1 MQECLLP
8 HYNERRTPVDM
19 LVLHATCHADAD
31 EVFESLDKLEL
42 SCHYFVDLNGR
53 ITRMVDEQKRAW
65 HAGAGYW
72 QGIDTDLN
80 SHSIG
85 IEIGNLS
92 LGQQDFA
99 EAQIE
104 KLIPFCRKLIN
115 KYNLHPRRIVAHSDI
130 APTRKPDPGI
140 RFPWKRLAREGIGLW
155 YQLRNAE
162 KIGVDD
168 PAELLKIIGYDTRD
182 EEKTIASAYAFRRRF
197 LPQEVAVDPD
207 IKHLVDNVYPIGR
220 RELLQGEKFIRTLKA
235 VAYSYAGKS

>member
-1 MQECLLP
+1 MQECFLP

-104 KLIPFCRKLIN
+104 KLIPFCRKLIK
-115 KYNLHPRRIVAHSDI
+115 KYNLDPRRIVAHSDI

-168 PAELLKIIGYDTRD
+168 PAELLKIIGYDGTFLS
-182 EEKTIASAYAFRRRF
+182 EIVTPSITTVWQNTEKIASSAADII
-197 LPQEVAVDPD
+197 VKMIDDPSFSSY
-207 IKHLVDNVYPIGR
+207 HL
-220 RELLQGEKFIRTLKA
+220 TLG
-235 VAYSYAGKS
+235 VRLIERDSTRCG

>member
-104 KLIPFCRKLIN
+104 KLIPFCRKLIK
-115 KYNLHPRRIVAHSDI
+115 KYNLDPRRIVAHSDI

-168 PAELLKIIGYDTRD
+168 PAELLKIIGYDGTFLS
-182 EEKTIASAYAFRRRF
+182 EIVTPSITTVWQNTEKIASSAADII
-197 LPQEVAVDPD
+197 VKMIDDPSFSSY
-207 IKHLVDNVYPIGR
+207 HL
-220 RELLQGEKFIRTLKA
+220 TLG
-235 VAYSYAGKS
+235 VRLIERDSTRCG

>member
-1 MQECLLP
+1 MQECFLP

-72 QGIDTDLN
+72 Q
-80 SHSIG
+80 
-85 IEIGNLS
+85 
-92 LGQQDFA
+92 
-99 EAQIE
+99 
-104 KLIPFCRKLIN
+104 
-115 KYNLHPRRIVAHSDI
+115 
-130 APTRKPDPGI
+130 
-140 RFPWKRLAREGIGLW
+140 LW

-207 IKHLVDNVYPIGR
+207 IKHLVDNVYPIGH

-235 VAYSYAGKS
+235 VAYSYADKS

>member
-1 MQECLLP
+1 MQECFLP
-8 HYNERRTPVDM
+8 HYNERQTPVDM
-19 LVLHATCHADAD
+19 LVLHATCHADAH

-104 KLIPFCRKLIN
+104 KLIPFCRKLI
-115 KYNLHPRRIVAHSDI
+115 
-130 APTRKPDPGI
+130 
-140 RFPWKRLAREGIGLW
+140 
-155 YQLRNAE
+155 
-162 KIGVDD
+162 KIY
-168 PAELLKIIGYDTRD
+168 LSLIHI
-182 EEKTIASAYAFRRRF
+182 
-197 LPQEVAVDPD
+197 
-207 IKHLVDNVYPIGR
+207 
-220 RELLQGEKFIRTLKA
+220 
-235 VAYSYAGKS
+235 

>member
-1 MQECLLP
+1 MQECFLP
-8 HYNERRTPVDM
+8 HYNKRQTPVDM
-19 LVLHATCHADAD
+19 LVLHATCHADAH

-104 KLIPFCRKLIN
+104 KLIPFCRKLIKN
-115 KYNLHPRRIVAHSDI
+115 TTLTRAASSPILILPPHANRIPAFVFRGNVWRVKASVYGI
-130 APTRKPDPGI
+130 SSAMPKKSALTTRPS
-140 RFPWKRLAREGIGLW
+140 F
-155 YQLRNAE
+155 
-162 KIGVDD
+162 
-168 PAELLKIIGYDTRD
+168 
-182 EEKTIASAYAFRRRF
+182 
-197 LPQEVAVDPD
+197 
-207 IKHLVDNVYPIGR
+207 
-220 RELLQGEKFIRTLKA
+220 
-235 VAYSYAGKS
+235 